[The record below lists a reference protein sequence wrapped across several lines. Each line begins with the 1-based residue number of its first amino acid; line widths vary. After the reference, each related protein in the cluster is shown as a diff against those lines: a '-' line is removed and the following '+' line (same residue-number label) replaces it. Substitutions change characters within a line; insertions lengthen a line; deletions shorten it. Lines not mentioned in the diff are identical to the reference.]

1 MRNLLETVAGAG
13 VEGGQTRLPK
23 PNLHKRGSQV
33 VSAWATLLD
42 LAPLLRAKTRL
53 S

>member
-1 MRNLLETVAGAG
+1 MHSLFETVAGAA

-33 VSAWATLLD
+33 VSASATTPN
-42 LAPLLRAKTRL
+42 LAPLLRAQTRP
-53 S
+53 